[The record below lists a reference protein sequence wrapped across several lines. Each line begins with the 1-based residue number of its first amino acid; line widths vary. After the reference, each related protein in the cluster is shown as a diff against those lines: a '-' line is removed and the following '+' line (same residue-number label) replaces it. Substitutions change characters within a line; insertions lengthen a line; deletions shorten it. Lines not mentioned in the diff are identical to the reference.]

1 MSTTKTVD
9 SHELAIQTGK
19 RILGLL
25 IERDL
30 TQSQLADALGLNKSS
45 VSAWIHG
52 KRLPRLSTVDAM
64 CRYFHVER
72 SAILGDNGVPQLSD
86 QMRDEINRLVDER
99 LQAAG
104 TTQNQSEQFYDN
116 ETVQIVTDRLRKNPE
131 YAVLFKAASNLKPED
146 VDFVV
151 QLIEKMS

>member
-1 MSTTKTVD
+1 MTQAEKNA
-9 SHELAIQTGK
+9 LAK
-19 RILGLL
+19 RIGLNITNLL
-25 IERDL
+25 ISNQKNQDDL
-30 TQSQLADALGLNKSS
+30 AKALGLSRAT
-45 VSAWIHG
+45 VSLWCSG
-52 KRLPRLSTVDAM
+52 RRTPRMDHVDKIAQ
-64 CRYFHVER
+64 FFGTTR
-72 SAILGDNGVPQLSD
+72 SAILEDSTGVPQLSD

-151 QLIEKMS
+151 QFIEKMS

>member
-1 MSTTKTVD
+1 MTQEEKSI
-9 SHELAIQTGK
+9 LAK
-19 RILGLL
+19 RIGLNVTNLL
-25 IERDL
+25 IRAQKNQDDL
-30 TQSQLADALGLNKSS
+30 AKALG
-45 VSAWIHG
+45 VSKATISLWCSG
-52 KRLPRLSTVDAM
+52 RRTPRMDHVDKIAQ
-64 CRYFHVER
+64 FFGTTR
-72 SAILGDNGVPQLSD
+72 SAILEDSTGVPQLSD

-146 VDFVV
+146 VEFVTKF
-151 QLIEKMS
+151 IEKMS